1 MCPAIMPIE
10 SSYHVFASH
19 MFLLAIAKGN
29 DRKPR
34 CFRSVRVTMMNIWE
48 MRVLVIFNVTVP
60 MMALKR
66 AGMGGKILVLR
77 AVRGAAVDWTD

>member
-1 MCPAIMPIE
+1 
-10 SSYHVFASH
+10 
-19 MFLLAIAKGN
+19 
-29 DRKPR
+29 
-34 CFRSVRVTMMNIWE
+34 
-48 MRVLVIFNVTVP
+48 VIFNVTVP